1 LRRGQ
6 SQRHQ
11 KNREN
16 TRHHGHDRTGY
27 AGKNRLSDLGIL
39 IRWKQDFGNPGV
51 ESWNMFLGKRQDR
64 ARHPEDQSD
73 NKWADE
79 KSSAQAI

>member
-1 LRRGQ
+1 
-6 SQRHQ
+6 
-11 KNREN
+11 
-16 TRHHGHDRTGY
+16 
-27 AGKNRLSDLGIL
+27 LSDLGIL

-64 ARHPEDQSD
+64 ASHSEDQSD

-79 KSSAQAI
+79 KSSAHAM